1 MIRRITEKFAA
12 AFIVSLVLSIVA
24 SAATLSPKLQADLA
38 AQPDTVDAGLVIVA
52 FNTTDG
58 INESHLSLL
67 RGMGITRGITFK
79 NLGMVAVPATLG
91 QVKQLSARS
100 EVRSVWSNDRLE
112 YFIDQAKVLAGVTKV
127 LNDADFAR
135 ANGNLPVTGRGN
147 FSVLVIDSGVDA
159 SHDDLKLGDKV
170 VQNVQVLSS
179 SNVVEGFT
187 PPLWVENVPN
197 TDQSVGH
204 GTHCAGII
212 GGTGQRSGG
221 RYAGVAPDTR
231 IIGAGLGAGI
241 FVLNALG
248 AWEWALTNQFK
259 YNIRVVS
266 NSYGSFAAFDPN
278 DPINIASRTMYDRN
292 AVVVF
297 AGANSGPGK
306 GTWNRYAKAP
316 WVIGV
321 AMGNKEGGLAV
332 DSSRGLPK
340 EERLSNSDPL
350 DDYDAPTITAP
361 GDGREFPNDTKFTAD
376 IVSVRS
382 TSNVSA
388 NGGANDTEIP
398 AAFVPFYTQIHGTSM
413 ATPFVAGTIAL
424 MLDVDPNLTPDEIKG
439 IITETATRMPG
450 RDDWE
455 VGAGYLNA
463 YAAVDKVFNRSK
475 AYGSFLNPQLNARL
489 VTSGPAP
496 EPFSIP
502 FDPVAT
508 PGPDSVNAR
517 RFNVD
522 EGVNVLD
529 VFATVS
535 FSGLTNPVG
544 IVLTDPMGT
553 TYSSG
558 IGLPILNAPT
568 RQVLVKN
575 PRPGQWV
582 MEVRG
587 ARGLTTS
594 GVSTPLSPTSGAA
607 LPGNVTGTIAQKR
620 ISISPAIG
628 DIQGYS
634 NQSEIELAIINRRI
648 DSFSDGTFRPDQ
660 EVSREDFARTLV
672 LNTPLRQ
679 SLGATQKF
687 TDVQADF
694 AAIAEAVASRG
705 ATLRDY
711 YTAEFS
717 NAPAALMT
725 SQGST
730 FNPSAAISRLDLAV
744 AFVRAL
750 GLDAEAKA
758 KANSTVIYQGQ
769 AVIDNAD
776 IPAPLRGYVQLAI
789 DKGFLEVYP
798 AELRQIGP
806 GQFQAIPGP
815 RVEANARVTRAALAA
830 KFNTFAQRFVAG
842 N

>member
-1 MIRRITEKFAA
+1 MIRRITEKLIAVFL
-12 AFIVSLVLSIVA
+12 ISLALSIAA
-24 SAATLSPKLQADLA
+24 SAATLSPKLQAELA
-38 AQPDTVDAGLVIVA
+38 SQPDTLDAGLVIVS

-58 INESHLSLL
+58 INESHLNVLRSL
-67 RGMGITRGITFK
+67 GITRGITLR

-91 QVKQLSARS
+91 QVKQLAANPA
-100 EVRSVWSNDRLE
+100 VRSVWSNDPLE
-112 YFIDQAKVLAGVTKV
+112 YFIDQAKILAGVSKV
-127 LNDADFAR
+127 LNDSTFTR
-135 ANGNLPVTGRGN
+135 MNGGTPVSGTGN
-147 FSVLVIDSGVDA
+147 FSVMVIDSGIDA
-159 SHDDLKLGDKV
+159 THEDLKLGDKV
-170 VQNVQVLSS
+170 VQNVQVLLSS
-179 SNVVEGFT
+179 DTVEGFT
-187 PPLWVENVPN
+187 SPQWIENVPN

-212 GGTGQRSGG
+212 GGTGARSGG
-221 RYAGVAPDTR
+221 RYAGVAPGTK
-231 IIGAGLGAGI
+231 IIGAGLGAGL

-248 AWEWALTNQFK
+248 AWEWAMANQFR
-259 YNIRVVS
+259 YNIRVIS
-266 NSYGSFAAFDPN
+266 NSYGSFADFDPN
-278 DPINIASRTMYDRN
+278 DPINIASKTMYDRN

-321 AMGNKEGGLAV
+321 AMGNKEGGLAP
-332 DSSRGLPK
+332 DSSRGTPK
-340 EERLSNSDPL
+340 EERLGNDNPL

-361 GDGREFPNDTKFTAD
+361 GDGREFPTDTKFTAD
-376 IVSVRS
+376 IVSVRA

-413 ATPFVAGTIAL
+413 ATPFVAGTVAL
-424 MLDVDPNLTPDEIKG
+424 MLDVDATLTPDEIKS
-439 IITETATRMPG
+439 ILTETATRMPG
-450 RDDWE
+450 RDEWE

-463 YAAVDKVFNRSK
+463 YAAVDKTFNRSK
-475 AYGSFLNPQLNARL
+475 AYGSFLNPQFNAKL
-489 VTSGPAP
+489 FTNGPAP
-496 EPFSIP
+496 EAFTIS

-517 RFNVD
+517 RFNV
-522 EGVNVLD
+522 EQGVSVLD
-529 VFATVS
+529 VFADVS
-535 FSGLTNPVG
+535 FEGETNPVG
-544 IVLTDPMGT
+544 IVLTDPAGA

-558 IGLPILNAPT
+558 LGLPLLNAPT

-575 PRPGQWV
+575 PLAGQWV

-594 GVSTPLSPTSGAA
+594 GVSTPLLPTSGAA
-607 LPGNVTGTIAQKR
+607 FPSDVTGTITQKR

-628 DIQGYS
+628 DIQGYA

-660 EVSREDFARTLV
+660 EVTREDFARSLA

-679 SLGATQKF
+679 TLGGAQKF
-687 TDVQADF
+687 TDVTPDL
-694 AAIAEAVASRG
+694 AALAEAMTTRG

-711 YTAEFS
+711 YTSESAS
-717 NAPAALMT
+717 APAALIS
-725 SQGST
+725 SQGSS
-730 FNPSAAISRLDLAV
+730 FNPAAKISRVDLAV

-758 KANSTVIYQGQ
+758 KAGATVTYQGQ
-769 AVIDNAD
+769 PVIDNAD
-776 IPAPLRGYVQLAI
+776 IPLALRGYVQFAI

-798 AELRQIGP
+798 AEIRQIGP
-806 GQFQAIPGP
+806 GQFEAVPGP
-815 RVEANARVTRAALAA
+815 RVVPLGSVTRAALAA
-830 KFNTFAQRFVAG
+830 KLNTFAQRFVAG